1 MKKKV
6 ILLLAILISTVY
18 LSAQNDNGDVLKISD
33 KMPEFKLSSKINGNI
48 DSKNLKGKVI
58 LINIFTTWCPPCQ
71 QELAEIK
78 KTLWPEYKDDSNF
91 VMLTVGREHS
101 DDELVKYNEKK
112 KFSFP
117 LYPDPEREFTAKFA
131 TKSIPR
137 SYLID
142 KTGKVIFVSVGYN
155 KDEFSQLLKLIEKEL
170 KK

>member
-1 MKKKV
+1 MKKKAL
-6 ILLLAILISTVY
+6 LLLAILVSAIY

-33 KMPEFKLSSKINGNI
+33 KMPEFKLSSQINGNI
-48 DSKNLKGKVI
+48 DSNSLKGKVI

-78 KTLWPEYKDDSNF
+78 KTLWPKYKDNSNF
-91 VMLTVGREHS
+91 VMLTVGREHT

-142 KTGKVIFVSVGYN
+142 KTGKVVLASVGYN
-155 KDEFSQLLKLIEKEL
+155 EKEFKQLLELIEKEL
-170 KK
+170 AK